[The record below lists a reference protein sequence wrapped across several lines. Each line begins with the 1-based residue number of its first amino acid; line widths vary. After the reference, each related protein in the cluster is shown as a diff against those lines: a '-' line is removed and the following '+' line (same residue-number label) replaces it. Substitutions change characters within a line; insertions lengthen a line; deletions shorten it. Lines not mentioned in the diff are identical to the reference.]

1 MSSGL
6 KGYIPSLAR
15 LGPSRARPRST
26 SGSARWCAPA
36 CWLRESGRGPGSGV
50 RTTAGSVALLL
61 ISVMATESLSEA
73 ADRTRE
79 IAEARP
85 NGGRRCPL
93 TRMTNFK
100 DALAAILVQKA
111 LSRKP
116 TEIVVSRTQQKA
128 VIKFHQGESVFLGTA
143 AKDLGI
149 RVEATLDQN
158 TLRRIAD
165 DVSEI
170 VVSDEGVT

>member
-15 LGPSRARPRST
+15 LVELSPAALYERQRALVRA
-26 SGSARWCAPA
+26 GLLAA
-36 CWLRESGRGPGSGV
+36 ESGRGPGSGV